1 MVLSPSRLAPRLPS
15 ASISP
20 PASIF
25 INKIMMSHLTL
36 NFQRRSKPPACALVN
51 DRDTNETFLNW
62 APIGRCKPTLPNP
75 LLLGGDGRGVA
86 VWQSCCAVPCCAS
99 LGCAVPCHAMPCH
112 AVPCCAMPCHAVP
125 CCAMSC
131 HAVPCCAMPCHAVPC
146 CAMPCHAV
154 PCRAMLHHAMP
165 CCATT
170 GPPSKG
176 LHCWLEGAQ
185 QVMTDIK
192 KVKHRAFSFFT
203 WLD

>member
-1 MVLSPSRLAPRLPS
+1 VWMVLSPSRLAPRLPS

-62 APIGRCKPTLPNP
+62 APIGRCKPTLPTP

-86 VWQSCCAVPCCAS
+86 VWQSCCAVPCC
-99 LGCAVPCHAMPCH
+99 
-112 AVPCCAMPCHAVP
+112 
-125 CCAMSC
+125 
-131 HAVPCCAMPCHAVPC
+131 
-146 CAMPCHAV
+146 
-154 PCRAMLHHAMP
+154 AMLHHAMP

-203 WLD
+203 